1 MKTKIKATGEI
12 KELSLAVCPSTQV
25 VSYRDSNGVYYNTHE
40 VEFIPDQPEVPV
52 IDWEQR
58 RYEIAK
64 AALQAIITGVFSNKE
79 AAKAMLDT
87 TKKNGLQSNE
97 AESIMAIEYADEL
110 INQLKNTPMK

>member
-58 RYEIAK
+58 RYELARNI
-64 AALQAIITGVFSNKE
+64 LQAYVTHHGGILNPYTHIEN
-79 AAKAMLDT
+79 
-87 TKKNGLQSNE
+87 
-97 AESIMAIEYADEL
+97 SILLADEL